1 MDLDLLGLGLKLKC
15 FFSLSL
21 LLNIT
26 FGLMKLTN
34 YDNYGDWYDCEDC
47 EDCEDDWGL
56 FVVLDE
62 EEKKQVNYKKM
73 LLKNIIQIETIEEG
87 ECEYELEETY
97 GNKFEYYRNA
107 ADRIVG
113 DRIGVQDVGDRDR
126 DVGDRIGDG
135 DGDVEDGDGDGDDY
149 KNIVK
154 EKIQFL
160 LTYMFTASVSIA
172 LIILTLTI

>member
-1 MDLDLLGLGLKLKC
+1 
-15 FFSLSL
+15 
-21 LLNIT
+21 
-26 FGLMKLTN
+26 MKLTN
-34 YDNYGDWYDCEDC
+34 YDNYGDWY
-47 EDCEDDWGL
+47 DCEDDWGL

-107 ADRIVG
+107 ADRDIEDRIGDQVVG
-113 DRIGVQDVGDRDR
+113 DRDQVVGDRDR
-126 DVGDRIGDG
+126 DQVVGDRDRVVGDR
-135 DGDVEDGDGDGDDY
+135 DGDVEDRDGDGDDY

-160 LTYMFTASVSIA
+160 LTYMFTASVSLA

>member
-15 FFSLSL
+15 FFSLSFVV
-21 LLNIT
+21 NIT
-26 FGLMKLTN
+26 FRLMKLTN

-47 EDCEDDWGL
+47 EDWEDCEDDWGL

-107 ADRIVG
+107 ADRIVE
-113 DRIGVQDVGDRDR
+113 DRDGDRD
-126 DVGDRIGDG
+126 
-135 DGDVEDGDGDGDDY
+135 VEDRDGDGDDY
-149 KNIVK
+149 TNIVK
-154 EKIQFL
+154 EKIEFL

-172 LIILTLTI
+172 LIILTFTV

>member
-1 MDLDLLGLGLKLKC
+1 MLFLS
-15 FFSLSL
+15 FFVV
-21 LLNIT
+21 NIT

-34 YDNYGDWYDCEDC
+34 YDNYGDWYDCQDDC
-47 EDCEDDWGL
+47 EDDCHDDCEDDCQDCEDDWGL

-62 EEKKQVNYKKM
+62 EEKKQVSYRKM

-97 GNKFEYYRNA
+97 GNKIEYYRNA
-107 ADRIVG
+107 RGFGVVEDRDRDVVG
-113 DRIGVQDVGDRDR
+113 DR
-126 DVGDRIGDG
+126 DVGDR
-135 DGDVEDGDGDGDDY
+135 DVGDGDGDDY

>member
-1 MDLDLLGLGLKLKC
+1 
-15 FFSLSL
+15 
-21 LLNIT
+21 
-26 FGLMKLTN
+26 MKLTN
-34 YDNYGDWYDCEDC
+34 YDNYGDWYDCQDC
-47 EDCEDDWGL
+47 ENDWGL

-107 ADRIVG
+107 RG
-113 DRIGVQDVGDRDR
+113 FGVVGDRDR
-126 DVGDRIGDG
+126 DIVGDRDG
-135 DGDVEDGDGDGDDY
+135 NGDGDGDDY
-149 KNIVK
+149 TNIVK

>member
-1 MDLDLLGLGLKLKC
+1 
-15 FFSLSL
+15 
-21 LLNIT
+21 
-26 FGLMKLTN
+26 MKLTN
-34 YDNYGDWYDCEDC
+34 YDNYGDWY
-47 EDCEDDWGL
+47 DCEDDWGL

-107 ADRIVG
+107 ADRDIGDRDRVVG
-113 DRIGVQDVGDRDR
+113 DRDQDVGDR
-126 DVGDRIGDG
+126 
-135 DGDVEDGDGDGDDY
+135 DGDGDDY

-160 LTYMFTASVSIA
+160 LTYMFTASVSLA

>member
-1 MDLDLLGLGLKLKC
+1 
-15 FFSLSL
+15 
-21 LLNIT
+21 
-26 FGLMKLTN
+26 MKLTN
-34 YDNYGDWYDCEDC
+34 YDNYGDWY
-47 EDCEDDWGL
+47 DCEDDWGL

-107 ADRIVG
+107 ADRDIGDRDRVVG
-113 DRIGVQDVGDRDR
+113 DRDQDVGDRDQ
-126 DVGDRIGDG
+126 DVGDR
-135 DGDVEDGDGDGDDY
+135 DGDGDDY

-160 LTYMFTASVSIA
+160 LTYMFTASVSLA

>member
-1 MDLDLLGLGLKLKC
+1 
-15 FFSLSL
+15 
-21 LLNIT
+21 
-26 FGLMKLTN
+26 MKLTN
-34 YDNYGDWYDCEDC
+34 YDNYGDWY
-47 EDCEDDWGL
+47 DCEDDWGL

-107 ADRIVG
+107 ADRDIE
-113 DRIGVQDVGDRDR
+113 
-126 DVGDRIGDG
+126 DRIGDQVVG
-135 DGDVEDGDGDGDDY
+135 DRDDY

-160 LTYMFTASVSIA
+160 LTYMFTASVSLA